1 MWRLMQCGYFLCFSL
16 LLLLLLLF
24 RCLWYFLPFY
34 CEISVKY
41 SLLHSVCFLWRRL
54 WNRINICA
62 TVSGPQ
68 CFWNPAFVYPFSIF
82 CSCQQKTFN
91 NFKLYF
97 IFYYMPNRFVN
108 IDKLLF
114 SWIHSFLHCICN
126 MENIVLH
133 WMFFGFLHMWSFYTL
148 SKYISFNIPTQC
160 PLMWM
165 FQWPYCPTDAFNS
178 LKSCFLSLTAVIY
191 LPVLFVFLPL
201 PVSWIF
207 KPIMDHLNIYFFK
220 SPYRCVVLFYGY
232 IIYLFWGLGGLHH
245 FEFIKCS
252 FYSGIPKHGLD
263 QHLL

>member
-1 MWRLMQCGYFLCFSL
+1 MCYSVRSTVFLKS
-16 LLLLLLLF
+16 
-24 RCLWYFLPFY
+24 CLCLP
-34 CEISVKY
+34 V
-41 SLLHSVCFLWRRL
+41 
-54 WNRINICA
+54 
-62 TVSGPQ
+62 
-68 CFWNPAFVYPFSIF
+68 F
-82 CSCQQKTFN
+82 CSCQQKAFN

-97 IFYYMPNRFVN
+97 IFYYMPNCFVN

-114 SWIHSFLHCICN
+114 SWIHSLLHCICS
-126 MENIVLH
+126 METL
-133 WMFFGFLHMWSFYTL
+133 FFTECSLDFYTCEVFIL
-148 SKYISFNIPTQC
+148 QANISFNIPIKC
-160 PLMWM
+160 LPCWM

-220 SPYRCVVLFYGY
+220 SPHRCVVLFYGY
-232 IIYLFWGLGGLHH
+232 LIYLFWGLGGLHH
-245 FEFIKCS
+245 FEVIKCS